1 MQKVT
6 VYSTPTCHFC
16 NMAKEYFKANSI
28 PFETFDVSVDP
39 EKRREMMDISGQLGV
54 PVITIDNNV
63 IIGFNKPKLAQLL
76 GIGQTV
82 SGAQPSVA

>member
-16 NMAKEYFKANSI
+16 NMAKEYFKANNVA
-28 PFETFDVSVDP
+28 FEAFDVSVDP

-63 IIGFNKPKLAQLL
+63 IIGFNKPKLAEFL
-76 GIGQTV
+76 GLNQT
-82 SGAQPSVA
+82 ATPTA